1 MEMIRNDCI
10 VYLYILFVWENW
22 SLVQILDFFKAVSEI
37 YFISFCRDCMV
48 VEFTT
53 TCEIYLSPL
62 SCEFESRSLRG
73 VHDKHYVIKFA
84 SNLRQVNG
92 FLWVLHQLN

>member
-53 TCEIYLSPL
+53 TCEISAY
-62 SCEFESRSLRG
+62 R
-73 VHDKHYVIKFA
+73 H
-84 SNLRQVNG
+84 
-92 FLWVLHQLN
+92 